1 VTIGLIWVLW
11 SHRAPRESSS
21 VEPDVFP
28 SVKNVADPGH
38 RAGESRRFVPLDP
51 LPENQVTRLGQT
63 LQLGSLEVTPLD
75 IAAGQVTLRHE
86 IHQTE
91 RRAGG
96 RGALML
102 KLRLKNLSN
111 DSILVPLDEAFIRER
126 GRGFHDSFIEVGPT
140 QQIDM
145 FPLAIVSE
153 WSIVGQEF
161 RELRPGESYE
171 TLVVS
176 APDAL
181 DRLAPE
187 MTWRIRLRTDI
198 NQTELIGIQF
208 EENQIRRLPVQKS
221 EHDEDELDS
230 FDSRQRE
237 RP

>member
-1 VTIGLIWVLW
+1 
-11 SHRAPRESSS
+11 
-21 VEPDVFP
+21 
-28 SVKNVADPGH
+28 
-38 RAGESRRFVPLDP
+38 
-51 LPENQVTRLGQT
+51 
-63 LQLGSLEVTPLD
+63 
-75 IAAGQVTLRHE
+75 
-86 IHQTE
+86 
-91 RRAGG
+91 
-96 RGALML
+96 
-102 KLRLKNLSN
+102 
-111 DSILVPLDEAFIRER
+111 
-126 GRGFHDSFIEVGPT
+126 
-140 QQIDM
+140 M

-237 RP
+237 RR